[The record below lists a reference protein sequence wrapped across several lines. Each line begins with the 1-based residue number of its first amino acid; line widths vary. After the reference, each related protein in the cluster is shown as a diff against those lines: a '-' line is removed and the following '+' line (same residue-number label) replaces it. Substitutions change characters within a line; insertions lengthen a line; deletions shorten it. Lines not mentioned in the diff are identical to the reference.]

1 MTPQI
6 LSISS
11 FLLCSVVVVV
21 KSIVSVMPS
30 NRLILCHLFVL
41 SNRKDCIKLLGVC
54 FLSLSLFVSCIGH

>member
-11 FLLCSVVVVV
+11 FLLCSVVVV

-30 NRLILCHLFVL
+30 NHLILCHLFLL
-41 SNRKDCIKLLGVC
+41 SKRKDCIKLLGVC